1 MSLTHIPTTLTN
13 GKWVLCP
20 DKWNCMIF
28 IENSQVIFKGS
39 FHLQN
44 QILLL
49 IIPSISSSLA
59 KWQIE
64 AGTKQ
69 KQNSID
75 SIEPGIKISW
85 KRMILW
91 FGDKCYD
98 TGYNAE
104 LLLLPGLMSRWFSFF
119 SAQDSTPCSWQ
130 RRRTTTHAED
140 QSSTHVTAI
149 LYHLFWS
156 SSLLSLPTI
165 VLTLEQSKLAKKVK
179 MSLWCIFRS
188 AHLLF
193 SITSA
198 ITVK

>member
-39 FHLQN
+39 FHLQY

-49 IIPSISSSLA
+49 IIPSIKSSLA
-59 KWQIE
+59 KRQIE
-64 AGTKQ
+64 GGTKQ

-75 SIEPGIKISW
+75 SIEPGTKISW

-98 TGYNAE
+98 TGYNPD
-104 LLLLPGLMSRWFSFF
+104 LLMLPGLMPRWFSFF
-119 SAQDSTPCSWQ
+119 SAQDTAQHVPDRGAEQPRTQRTKAALTSQPFCTTSSGPPACS
-130 RRRTTTHAED
+130 
-140 QSSTHVTAI
+140 
-149 LYHLFWS
+149 
-156 SSLLSLPTI
+156 LSQQL
-165 VLTLEQSKLAKKVK
+165 
-179 MSLWCIFRS
+179 C
-188 AHLLF
+188 
-193 SITSA
+193 
-198 ITVK
+198 